1 MGAYLLR
8 LARDRLL
15 LELRLQVRPLSLAT
29 ATEQGYIQIMFLLVI
44 LCLAV
49 VHAQTVPYVS
59 FLGDIIPNHGY
70 VNLTEVGSNDSSD
83 SVQCI
88 TDLSTCCSN
97 TEGDHRGDWYFPDGT
112 RLGFTGDILDRE
124 KQRSSGLPPQPPLP
138 LSLAIISPVPHPP
151 PPSLPPSLLL
161 QPTLTL

>member
-1 MGAYLLR
+1 
-8 LARDRLL
+8 
-15 LELRLQVRPLSLAT
+15 
-29 ATEQGYIQIMFLLVI
+29 MFLLVI

-49 VHAQTVPYVS
+49 VHAQTFPYVS

-70 VNLTEVGSNDSSD
+70 VDLIEVGSNDDSSD

-112 RLGFTGDILDRE
+112 RLGFTGDIFEGRGP
-124 KQRSSGLPPQPPLP
+124 QRVVLRRINN
-138 LSLAIISPVPHPP
+138 ANSPVGIYRCDIQTEAVHHETNT
-151 PPSLPPSLLL
+151 SVRD
-161 QPTLTL
+161 TLYVGLYNASEGMFYSFTKNVATDQVNITQDISQ